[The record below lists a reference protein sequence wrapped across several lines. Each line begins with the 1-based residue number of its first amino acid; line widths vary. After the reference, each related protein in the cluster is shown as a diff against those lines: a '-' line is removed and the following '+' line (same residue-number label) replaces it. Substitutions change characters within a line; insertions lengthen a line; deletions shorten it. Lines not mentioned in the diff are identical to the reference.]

1 MEGGGGADFGGDMS
15 MIKPCGRG
23 GSVAGRIVVSFVLA
37 WVVLTSPGWGA
48 EKSGAQPAVPEY
60 RIGPGDVL
68 NIEVWKDAALSRQ
81 VTVLPD
87 GQISFPLIGEL
98 TAGDRTVAELKK
110 EIESKISRYVPD
122 SPLTVEVRQVN
133 SLHVYVLGRVNAPGR
148 FVLTSNVTVLQAL
161 AIAGG
166 PNAFANRSEI
176 RILRQEGGKTVR
188 SPVFDYDEVTAGKH
202 LEMNVLLLRGDVVY
216 VP

>member
-1 MEGGGGADFGGDMS
+1 MFCF
-15 MIKPCGRG
+15 IKPCGRG
-23 GSVAGRIVVSFVLA
+23 SGVAKRIVVSFVLA
-37 WVVLTSPGWGA
+37 WVALASPGWGA
-48 EKSGAQPAVPEY
+48 EPAKTQSAVPEY

-68 NIEVWKDAALSRQ
+68 SIEVWKDPALTRL

-87 GQISFPLIGEL
+87 GMISFPLIGEL

-110 EIESKISRYVPD
+110 EIESKITRYVPD
-122 SPLTVEVRQVN
+122 SPLTVEVRQIN

-176 RILRQEGGKTVR
+176 RVLRQEGGKTVR
-188 SPVFDYDEVTAGKH
+188 SPAFDYDDVTAGKH
-202 LEMNVLLLRGDVVY
+202 LETNVLLRRGDVVF

>member
-1 MEGGGGADFGGDMS
+1 LFYF
-15 MIKPCGRG
+15 IKPYGRG
-23 GSVAGRIVVSFVLA
+23 GKVAGRIVVSFVLA
-37 WVVLTSPGWGA
+37 WVVLASPGWGA
-48 EKSGAQPAVPEY
+48 EPVGTQAVVPEY

-68 NIEVWKDAALSRQ
+68 NIEVWKDAALSRL

-87 GQISFPLIGEL
+87 GKISFPLIGEL

-110 EIESKISRYVPD
+110 EIESKISRFVPD

-148 FVLTSNVTVLQAL
+148 FILTSNVTVLQAL

-166 PNAFANRSEI
+166 PNAFANRSKI
-176 RILRQEGGKTVR
+176 RIFREKGGKTTM
-188 SPVFDYDEVTAGKH
+188 SPPFDYDEVTAGRNI
-202 LEMNVLLLRGDVVY
+202 ETNVLLERGDVIH

>member
-1 MEGGGGADFGGDMS
+1 MAMGEIFGCNVLFFL
-15 MIKPCGRG
+15 IKTCGRG
-23 GSVAGRIVVSFVLA
+23 SVVGKRIVVSFVLA
-37 WVVLTSPGWGA
+37 WVALASPGWGA
-48 EKSGAQPAVPEY
+48 ETAKMQPAVQEY

-68 NIEVWKDAALSRQ
+68 NIEVWKDPALSRL

-87 GQISFPLIGEL
+87 GKISFPLIGEL

-110 EIESKISRYVPD
+110 EIESKITRYVPD

-133 SLHVYVLGRVNAPGR
+133 SLHIYVLGRVNAPGR

-166 PNAFANRSEI
+166 PNAFANRSQI

-188 SPVFDYDEVTAGKH
+188 SPAFDYDEVTAGKH
-202 LEMNVLLLRGDVVY
+202 LETNVLLRRGDVIY